1 MTTQESS
8 NTNAGIA
15 EKIANVAS
23 TEAPARKGG
32 RQKKAAAKDQ
42 KRTSG
47 SRTKGNAPMKKAT
60 SRKAPKPAN
69 SKRVP
74 QSKGQGKGATIV
86 ALIER
91 VKGASLQE
99 LIQATGWQ
107 AHSLRGFLS
116 TVSKKKKLKLAS
128 AKNEA
133 GERVY
138 TATK

>member
-1 MTTQESS
+1 MTNQESN

-15 EKIANVAS
+15 EKSANVAS
-23 TEAPARKGG
+23 TEAPARTGG
-32 RQKKAAAKDQ
+32 RQKKAAAKGL

-47 SRTKGNAPMKKAT
+47 SRTKGSATRKAAP
-60 SRKAPKPAN
+60 SRKAPKTAN
-69 SKRVP
+69 SKRVR

-91 VKGASLQE
+91 SKGASLQE

-107 AHSLRGFLS
+107 AHSVRGFLS
-116 TVSKKKKLKLAS
+116 TVSKKQKLKIAS

-138 TATK
+138 SATK